1 MANLPIINNL
11 RVVPRDAEFL
21 DRKTGARGEIFYDK
35 DNNTIRLYDSQIV
48 GGLPLARGDLTNVTN
63 AVFAAKATAAGV
75 GGSQGSGSIE
85 VSQTVPSTPE
95 EGTIWFNSTNGTL
108 YVYINDG
115 DSNQW
120 VQPVLGYPAI
130 PSNLQ
135 DLSNVTIASPSADQ
149 VLKWNGS
156 AWINAAAPAAGLDQ
170 AAVRSSVSVGTE
182 GTAAGDGAV
191 SYDNG
196 TGVFTYT
203 PPLLNSLTVS
213 GNLDMGSNDITT
225 TGKIYYSNV
234 FATEGDLPNAAT
246 YHGMFAHVHA
256 TAAGYFAHG
265 GAWIKLANN
274 ATTLAG
280 YGITDAATSAQ
291 GTKADSALQNLTT
304 TSITTLADVST
315 SSPSTNQV
323 LKWDG
328 AQWSPASDAVGSGSI
343 TATIAGATQ
352 ANPVVISTSSAH
364 GFYEGQPVTITGVVG
379 MTELNGNE
387 YYANITSTLEFALY
401 SDSGLTSSVNG
412 TGFTPYTSSG
422 TATGGATAAE
432 VGNFV
437 FTGSNID
444 TSDSSGINFT
454 PGVLMQS
461 DLTVENDLT
470 VNNLLTADQ
479 FNATNFTT
487 TNHTTTNLTVT
498 DTLSVKT
505 IAQTDTGTPQIT
517 SSSTLVL
524 DTQDGVRVTGAPFR
538 LPSFTTTEKNALT
551 PGNGDMVY
559 DSTLNKAQVYENGA
573 WASLV

>member
-48 GGLPLARGDLTNVTN
+48 GGLPLARGDLANVTN
-63 AVFAAKATAAGV
+63 AIFAAKATAAGV
-75 GGSQGSGSIE
+75 GGGSGSGSIE
-85 VSQTVPSTPE
+85 VSQSAPSTPE

-191 SYDNG
+191 SYDNT

-291 GTKADSALQNLTT
+291 GTKADSALQNLTA
-304 TSITTLADVST
+304 TSITTLSDVST
-315 SSPSTNQV
+315 SSPSANQV

-328 AQWSPASDAVGSGSI
+328 SQWSPAADAIGSGAT

-352 ANPVVISTSSAH
+352 ANPVVVNTSSAH
-364 GFYEGQPVTITGVVG
+364 GFYEGQPVTITGVNG
-379 MTELNGNE
+379 MTQLNGNE
-387 YYANITSTLEFALY
+387 YYVNIISTLEFALY
-401 SDSGLTSSVNG
+401 SDSALSTSVNG
-412 TGFTPYTSSG
+412 TGFGAWVSGG
-422 TATGGATAAE
+422 TATGGAIAAE

-444 TSDSSGINFT
+444 TSDSSSISVT
-454 PGVLMQS
+454 PLVTMQS
-461 DLTVENDLT
+461 DLVVENDLT
-470 VNNLLTADQ
+470 VNNLLLADQ

>member
-35 DNNTIRLYDSQIV
+35 DNNTIRLYDSNVV

-63 AVFAAKATAAGV
+63 AIFAAKATAAGV
-75 GGSQGSGSIE
+75 GGGSGSGSIE
-85 VSQTVPSTPE
+85 VSQTAPSTPT
-95 EGTIWFNSTNGTL
+95 EGTIWFNSSNGTL

-225 TGKIYYSNV
+225 TGKVYYANV
-234 FATEGDLPNAAT
+234 FATEGDLPSATT
-246 YHGMFAHVHA
+246 YHGMFAHVHG
-256 TAAGYFAHG
+256 TGKGYFAHA
-265 GAWIKLANN
+265 GAWTKLANE

-291 GTKADSALQNLTT
+291 GTKADSALQDLTT

-328 AQWSPASDAVGSGSI
+328 AQWSPASDAVGSGAV
-343 TATIAGATQ
+343 TATIGGATQ
-352 ANPVVISTSSAH
+352 ANPVVISTTSAH

-387 YYANITSTLEFALY
+387 YYANVTSTLEFALY
-401 SDSGLTSSVNG
+401 SDSGLSSSVNG
-412 TGFTPYTSSG
+412 TGFTAYTSSG

-461 DLTVENDLT
+461 N
-470 VNNLLTADQ
+470 
-479 FNATNFTT
+479 
-487 TNHTTTNLTVT
+487 
-498 DTLSVKT
+498 
-505 IAQTDTGTPQIT
+505 
-517 SSSTLVL
+517 
-524 DTQDGVRVTGAPFR
+524 R
-538 LPSFTTTEKNALT
+538 
-551 PGNGDMVY
+551 
-559 DSTLNKAQVYENGA
+559 
-573 WASLV
+573 

>member
-48 GGLPLARGDLTNVTN
+48 GGLPLARGDLANVTN

-85 VSQTVPSTPE
+85 VSQTAPSTPE
-95 EGTIWFNSTNGTL
+95 EGTIWFNSSNGTL

-135 DLSNVTIASPSADQ
+135 DLSNVTITSPSADQ

-170 AAVRSSVSVGTE
+170 AAVRSSISVGTE

-203 PPLLNSLTVS
+203 PPLLNSLTVG

-225 TGKIYYSNV
+225 TGKIYYANV
-234 FATEGDLPNAAT
+234 FATEGDLPSAT
-246 YHGMFAHVHA
+246 DYHGMFAHVHA
-256 TAAGYFAHG
+256 TGAGYFAHA
-265 GAWIKLANN
+265 GAWTKLANN

-291 GTKADSALQNLTT
+291 GAKADSALQNLTA
-304 TSITTLADVST
+304 TSITTLSDVST
-315 SSPSTNQV
+315 SSPSANQV

-328 AQWSPASDAVGSGSI
+328 SQWSPAADAIGSGAT

-364 GFYEGQPVTITGVVG
+364 GFYEGQPVTITGVNG

-387 YYANITSTLEFALY
+387 YYVNIISTLEFALY
-401 SDSGLTSSVNG
+401 SDSALSTSVNG
-412 TGFTPYTSSG
+412 TGFSAWVSSG
-422 TATGGATAAE
+422 TATGGAIAAE

-444 TSDSSGINFT
+444 TSDSSSISIT
-454 PGVLMQS
+454 PLVTMQS
-461 DLTVENDLT
+461 DLVVENDLT
-470 VNNLLTADQ
+470 VNNLLLADQ

-538 LPSFTTTEKNALT
+538 LPSFTTTEKNALS
-551 PGNGDMVY
+551 PGNGDMIY

-573 WASLV
+573 WANLV

>member
-1 MANLPIINNL
+1 MANIPIINNL

-35 DNNTIRLYDSQIV
+35 DNNTIRLFDSEIV
-48 GGLPLARGDLTNVTN
+48 GGLPLARGDLTNITN
-63 AVFAAKATAAGV
+63 SIFAAKATAAGV
-75 GGSQGSGSIE
+75 GGGGGGSIE
-85 VSQTVPSTPE
+85 VSLTAPSTPTA
-95 EGTIWFNSTNGTL
+95 GTIWFNSSNGTL

-130 PSNLQ
+130 PDNLQ
-135 DLSNVTIASPSADQ
+135 DLTNVTITTPSTDQ
-149 VLKWNGS
+149 VLKWNGT

-170 AAVRSSVSVGTE
+170 SAVRTSISVGTE

-191 SYDNG
+191 SYNNT
-196 TGVFTYT
+196 TGVFTYA

-213 GNLDMGSNDITT
+213 GTLAMGSNDITT
-225 TGKIYYSNV
+225 IGKVYFANV
-234 FATEGDLPNAAT
+234 FATEGDLPSAST

-256 TAAGYFAHG
+256 TGAGYFAHA
-265 GAWIKLANN
+265 GAWTKLANN
-274 ATTLAG
+274 ADT
-280 YGITDAATSAQ
+280 ATSAQ
-291 GTKADSALQNLTT
+291 GTKADSALQNLTA
-304 TSITTLADVST
+304 TSITTLSDVAS
-315 SSPSTNQV
+315 SSPSANQV

-328 AQWSPASDAVGSGSI
+328 SQWSPAADAVGSGAV
-343 TATIAGATQ
+343 TATISGATQ
-352 ANPVVISTSSAH
+352 ANPVVVTSASAH
-364 GFYEGQPVTITGVVG
+364 GFYEGQPITITGVVG
-379 MTELNGNE
+379 MTQLNGNE
-387 YYANITSTLEFALY
+387 YYVNIATSTSFALY
-401 SDSGLTSSVNG
+401 SDSALSTTVNG
-412 TGFTPYTSSG
+412 TGFGAWSSGG
-422 TATGGATAAE
+422 TATGGAVAAE

-444 TSDSSGINFT
+444 TGDSSSISVT
-454 PGVLMQS
+454 PLVTMQS

-470 VNNLLTADQ
+470 VNNLLTAAQ
-479 FNATNFTT
+479 FSVTDFTT
-487 TNHTTTNLTVT
+487 TNHTTQNLTVN

-538 LPSFTTTEKNALT
+538 LPSFTTTQKNALT
-551 PGNGDMVY
+551 PANGDMVY
-559 DSTLNKAQVYENGA
+559 DTTLNKAQVYQNGA

>member
-85 VSQTVPSTPE
+85 VSQTAPSTPE
-95 EGTIWFNSTNGTL
+95 EGTIWFNSSNGTL

-135 DLSNVTIASPSADQ
+135 DLSNVTITSPSADQ

-170 AAVRSSVSVGTE
+170 AAVRSSISVGTE

-225 TGKIYYSNV
+225 TGKIYYANV
-234 FATEGDLPNAAT
+234 FATEGDLPSAT
-246 YHGMFAHVHA
+246 DYHGMFAHVHG
-256 TAAGYFAHG
+256 TGAAYFAHA
-265 GAWIKLANN
+265 GAWTKLANN

-291 GTKADSALQNLTT
+291 GAKADSALQNLST
-304 TSITTLADVST
+304 TSITALSDVST
-315 SSPSTNQV
+315 NTPGANQI
-323 LKWDG
+323 LKWNG
-328 AQWSPASDAVGSGSI
+328 SEWAPASDAVGSGAI
-343 TATIAGATQ
+343 TATIAAATQ
-352 ANPVVISTSSAH
+352 DNPVVISTSSAH
-364 GFYEGQPVTITGVVG
+364 GFYEGQPVTIAGVAG

-387 YYANITSTLEFALY
+387 YYANVTSTLDFSLY
-401 SDSGLTSSVNG
+401 SDAALTTTVNG
-412 TGFTPYTSSG
+412 TGFTAYISGG
-422 TATGGATAAE
+422 TATGGAVAAE
-432 VGNFV
+432 IGNFV

-444 TSDSSGINFT
+444 TSDSASISVT
-454 PGVLMQS
+454 PLVTMQS
-461 DLTVENDLT
+461 DLRVENDLI
-470 VNNLLTADQ
+470 VDNLLTAEQ
-479 FNATNFTT
+479 FVVTNFS
-487 TNHTTTNLTVT
+487 TTNLTVS

-524 DTQDGVRVTGAPFR
+524 NTQDGVRVTGAPFR
-538 LPSFTTTEKNALT
+538 LPSFTTVEKNALS
-551 PGNGDMVY
+551 PGNGDMIY
-559 DSTLNKAQVYENGA
+559 DSTLNKAQVYENGS

>member
-48 GGLPLARGDLTNVTN
+48 GGLPLARGDLANVTN
-63 AVFAAKATAAGV
+63 AIFAAKATAAGV
-75 GGSQGSGSIE
+75 GGGSGSGSIE
-85 VSQTVPSTPE
+85 VSQSAPSTPE

-191 SYDNG
+191 SYDNT

-234 FATEGDLPNAAT
+234 FATEGDLPAAAT

-291 GTKADSALQNLTT
+291 GTKADSALQNLTA
-304 TSITTLADVST
+304 TSITTLSDVST
-315 SSPSTNQV
+315 SSPSANQV

-328 AQWSPASDAVGSGSI
+328 SQWSPAADAIGSGAT

-352 ANPVVISTSSAH
+352 ANPVVINTSSAH
-364 GFYEGQPVTITGVVG
+364 GFYEGQPVTITGVNG
-379 MTELNGNE
+379 MTQLNGNE
-387 YYANITSTLEFALY
+387 YYVNIISTLEFALY
-401 SDSGLTSSVNG
+401 SDSALSTSVNG
-412 TGFTPYTSSG
+412 TGFGAWVSGG
-422 TATGGATAAE
+422 TATGGAIAAE

-444 TSDSSGINFT
+444 TSDSSSISVT
-454 PGVLMQS
+454 PLVTMQS
-461 DLTVENDLT
+461 DLVVENDLT
-470 VNNLLTADQ
+470 VNNLLLADQ

>member
-35 DNNTIRLYDSQIV
+35 DNNTIRLYDSQVV

-63 AVFAAKATAAGV
+63 AIFAAKATAAGV
-75 GGSQGSGSIE
+75 GGGSGSGSIE
-85 VSQTVPSTPE
+85 VSQSAPSTPE

-191 SYDNG
+191 SYDNT

-213 GNLDMGSNDITT
+213 GDLNLGTN
-225 TGKIYYSNV
+225 KILYSNV

-256 TAAGYFAHG
+256 TASGYFAHG

-291 GTKADSALQNLTT
+291 GTKADSALQNLTA
-304 TSITTLADVST
+304 TSITTLSDVST
-315 SSPSTNQV
+315 SSPSANQV

-328 AQWSPASDAVGSGSI
+328 SQWSPAADAIGSGAT

-352 ANPVVISTSSAH
+352 ANPVVINTTSAH
-364 GFYEGQPVTITGVVG
+364 GFYEGQPVTITGVNG
-379 MTELNGNE
+379 MTQLNGEE
-387 YYANITSTLEFALY
+387 YYVDIISTLEFSLY
-401 SDSGLTSSVNG
+401 SDSALSTSVNG
-412 TGFTPYTSSG
+412 TGFGAWVSGG
-422 TATGGATAAE
+422 TATGGAIAAE

-444 TSDSSGINFT
+444 TSDSSSISVT
-454 PGVLMQS
+454 PLVTMQS
-461 DLTVENDLT
+461 DLVVENDLT
-470 VNNLLTADQ
+470 VNNLLIADQ

>member
-85 VSQTVPSTPE
+85 VSQTAPSTPE
-95 EGTIWFNSTNGTL
+95 EGTIWFNSSNGTL

-135 DLSNVTIASPSADQ
+135 DLSNVTITSPSADQ

-170 AAVRSSVSVGTE
+170 AAVRSSISVGTE

-203 PPLLNSLTVS
+203 PPLLNSLTVG

-225 TGKIYYSNV
+225 TGKIYYANV
-234 FATEGDLPNAAT
+234 FATEGDLPSAT
-246 YHGMFAHVHA
+246 DYHGMFAHVHA
-256 TAAGYFAHG
+256 TGAGYFAHA
-265 GAWIKLANN
+265 GAWTKLANN

-291 GTKADSALQNLTT
+291 GAKADSALQNLTS
-304 TSITTLADVST
+304 TSISTLSDVST
-315 SSPSTNQV
+315 NTPGANQI
-323 LKWDG
+323 LKWNG
-328 AQWSPASDAVGSGSI
+328 SEWAPASDAVGSGAI
-343 TATIAGATQ
+343 TANIAAATQ
-352 ANPVVISTSSAH
+352 DNPVVISTSSAH
-364 GFYEGQPVTITGVVG
+364 GFYEGQPVTIAGVAG

-387 YYANITSTLEFALY
+387 YYANVTSTLDFTLY
-401 SDSGLTSSVNG
+401 SDAALTTTVNG
-412 TGFTPYTSSG
+412 TGFSAYISGG
-422 TATGGATAAE
+422 TATGGAVAAE
-432 VGNFV
+432 IGNFV

-444 TSDSSGINFT
+444 TSDSASISVT
-454 PGVLMQS
+454 PLVTMQS
-461 DLTVENDLT
+461 DLVIENDLT
-470 VNNLLTADQ
+470 VNNLLTAEQ
-479 FNATNFTT
+479 FVVTNFS
-487 TNHTTTNLTVT
+487 TTNLTVS

-538 LPSFTTTEKNALT
+538 LPSFTTTQKNALS
-551 PGNGDMVY
+551 PGNGDMIY

-573 WASLV
+573 WANLV

>member
-63 AVFAAKATAAGV
+63 AIFAAKATAAGV
-75 GGSQGSGSIE
+75 GGGSGSGSIE
-85 VSQTVPSTPE
+85 VSQTAPSTPE

-225 TGKIYYSNV
+225 TGKVYYANV
-234 FATEGDLPNAAT
+234 FATEGDLPSATT
-246 YHGMFAHVHA
+246 YHGMFAHVHG
-256 TAAGYFAHG
+256 TGKGYFAHA
-265 GAWIKLANN
+265 GAWTKLANE

-291 GTKADSALQNLTT
+291 GTKADSALQDLTT

-328 AQWSPASDAVGSGSI
+328 AQWSPASDAVGSGAI
-343 TATIAGATQ
+343 TATIGGATQ
-352 ANPVVISTSSAH
+352 ANPVVISTTSAH

-387 YYANITSTLEFALY
+387 YYANVTSTLEFALY
-401 SDSGLTSSVNG
+401 SDSGLSSSVNG
-412 TGFTPYTSSG
+412 TGFTAYTSSG

-470 VNNLLTADQ
+470 VNNLLTAAQ
-479 FNATNFTT
+479 FSVTDFTT

>member
-85 VSQTVPSTPE
+85 VSQTAPSTPE
-95 EGTIWFNSTNGTL
+95 EGTIWFNSSNGTL

-135 DLSNVTIASPSADQ
+135 DLSNVTITSPSADQ

-170 AAVRSSVSVGTE
+170 AAVRSSISVGTE

-225 TGKIYYSNV
+225 TGKIYYANV
-234 FATEGDLPNAAT
+234 FATEGDLPSAT
-246 YHGMFAHVHA
+246 DYHGMFAHVHG
-256 TAAGYFAHG
+256 TGAAYFAHA
-265 GAWIKLANN
+265 GAWTKLANN

-291 GTKADSALQNLTT
+291 GAKADSALQNLST
-304 TSITTLADVST
+304 TSITALSDVST
-315 SSPSTNQV
+315 NAPGANQI
-323 LKWDG
+323 LKWNG
-328 AQWSPASDAVGSGSI
+328 SEWAPASDAVGSGAI
-343 TATIAGATQ
+343 TATIAAATQ
-352 ANPVVISTSSAH
+352 DNPVVISTSSAH
-364 GFYEGQPVTITGVVG
+364 GFYEGQPVTIAGVAG

-387 YYANITSTLEFALY
+387 YYANVTSTLDFSLY
-401 SDSGLTSSVNG
+401 SDAALTTTVNG
-412 TGFTPYTSSG
+412 TGFTAYISGG
-422 TATGGATAAE
+422 TATGGAVAAE
-432 VGNFV
+432 IGNFV

-444 TSDSSGINFT
+444 TSDSASISVT
-454 PGVLMQS
+454 PLVTMQS
-461 DLTVENDLT
+461 DLRVENDLI
-470 VNNLLTADQ
+470 VDNLLTAEQ
-479 FNATNFTT
+479 FVVTNFS
-487 TNHTTTNLTVT
+487 TTNLTVS

-524 DTQDGVRVTGAPFR
+524 NTQDGVRVTGAPFR
-538 LPSFTTTEKNALT
+538 LPSFTTVEKNALS
-551 PGNGDMVY
+551 PGNGDMIY
-559 DSTLNKAQVYENGA
+559 DSTLNKAQVYENGS

>member
-387 YYANITSTLEFALY
+387 YYANVTSTLEFALY

>member
-48 GGLPLARGDLTNVTN
+48 GGLPLARGDLANVTN
-63 AVFAAKATAAGV
+63 AIFAAKATAAGV
-75 GGSQGSGSIE
+75 GGGSGSGSIE
-85 VSQTVPSTPE
+85 VSQSAPSTPE

-191 SYDNG
+191 SYDNT

-203 PPLLNSLTVS
+203 PPLLNSLTVG

-225 TGKIYYSNV
+225 TGKIYYANV
-234 FATEGDLPNAAT
+234 FATEGDLPSAT
-246 YHGMFAHVHA
+246 DYHGMFAHVHA
-256 TAAGYFAHG
+256 TGAGYFAHA
-265 GAWIKLANN
+265 GAWTKLANN

-291 GTKADSALQNLTT
+291 GAKADSALQNLTA
-304 TSITTLADVST
+304 TSITTLSDVST
-315 SSPSTNQV
+315 SSPSANQV

-328 AQWSPASDAVGSGSI
+328 SQWSPAADAIGSGAT

-352 ANPVVISTSSAH
+352 ANPVVINTSSAH
-364 GFYEGQPVTITGVVG
+364 GFYEGQPVTITGVNG

-387 YYANITSTLEFALY
+387 YYVNIISTLEFALY
-401 SDSGLTSSVNG
+401 SDSALSTSVNG
-412 TGFTPYTSSG
+412 TGFGAWVSGG
-422 TATGGATAAE
+422 TATGGAIAAE

-444 TSDSSGINFT
+444 TSDSSSISVT
-454 PGVLMQS
+454 PLVTMQS
-461 DLTVENDLT
+461 DLVVENDLT
-470 VNNLLTADQ
+470 VNNLLLADQ

-538 LPSFTTTEKNALT
+538 LPSFTTTEKNALS
-551 PGNGDMVY
+551 PGNGDMIY

-573 WASLV
+573 WANLV

>member
-1 MANLPIINNL
+1 MANIPIINNL

-35 DNNTIRLYDSQIV
+35 DNNTIRLFDSEIV
-48 GGLPLARGDLTNVTN
+48 GGLPLARGDLTNITN
-63 AVFAAKATAAGV
+63 SIFAAKATAAGV
-75 GGSQGSGSIE
+75 GGGGGGSIE
-85 VSQTVPSTPE
+85 VSLTAPSTPTA
-95 EGTIWFNSTNGTL
+95 GTIWFNSSNGTL

-130 PSNLQ
+130 PDNLQ
-135 DLSNVTIASPSADQ
+135 DLTNVTITTPSTDQ
-149 VLKWNGS
+149 VLKWNGT

-170 AAVRSSVSVGTE
+170 SAVRTSISVGTE

-191 SYDNG
+191 SYDNT
-196 TGVFTYT
+196 TGVFTYA

-213 GNLDMGSNDITT
+213 GTLAMGSNDITT
-225 TGKIYYSNV
+225 IGKVYFANV
-234 FATEGDLPNAAT
+234 FATEGDLPSAST

-256 TAAGYFAHG
+256 TGAGYFAHA
-265 GAWIKLANN
+265 GAWTKLANN
-274 ATTLAG
+274 ADT
-280 YGITDAATSAQ
+280 ATSAQ
-291 GTKADSALQNLTT
+291 GTKADSALQNLTA
-304 TSITTLADVST
+304 TSITTLSDVAS
-315 SSPSTNQV
+315 SSPSANQV

-328 AQWSPASDAVGSGSI
+328 SQWSPAADAVGSGSA
-343 TATIAGATQ
+343 TATISGATQ
-352 ANPVVISTSSAH
+352 ENPVVVTSASAH
-364 GFYEGQPVTITGVVG
+364 GFYEGQPITITGVVG
-379 MTELNGNE
+379 MTQLNGNE
-387 YYANITSTLEFALY
+387 YYVNIATSTSFALY
-401 SDSGLTSSVNG
+401 SDSALSTTVNG
-412 TGFTPYTSSG
+412 TGFGAWSSGG
-422 TATGGATAAE
+422 TATGGAVAAE

-444 TSDSSGINFT
+444 TGDSSSISVT
-454 PGVLMQS
+454 PLVTMQS

-470 VNNLLTADQ
+470 VNNLLTAAQ
-479 FNATNFTT
+479 FSVTDFTT
-487 TNHTTTNLTVT
+487 TNHTTQNLTVN

-538 LPSFTTTEKNALT
+538 LPSFTTTQKNALT
-551 PGNGDMVY
+551 PANGDMVY
-559 DSTLNKAQVYENGA
+559 DTTLNKAQVYQNGA

>member
-35 DNNTIRLYDSQIV
+35 DNNTIRLYDSQVV

-75 GGSQGSGSIE
+75 GGGGGSIE
-85 VSQTVPSTPE
+85 VSQSAPSTPE

-191 SYDNG
+191 SYDNT

-291 GTKADSALQNLTT
+291 GTKADSALQNLTA
-304 TSITTLADVST
+304 TSITTLSDVST
-315 SSPSTNQV
+315 SSPSANQV

-328 AQWSPASDAVGSGSI
+328 SQWSPASDAVGSGAT
-343 TATIAGATQ
+343 TATIGGATQ
-352 ANPVVISTSSAH
+352 ANPVVISTTSAH

-379 MTELNGNE
+379 MTQLNGNE
-387 YYANITSTLEFALY
+387 YYVNITSTLEFALY
-401 SDSGLTSSVNG
+401 SDSALSTSVNG
-412 TGFTPYTSSG
+412 TGFGAWVSSG
-422 TATGGATAAE
+422 TATGGAIAAE

-444 TSDSSGINFT
+444 TSDSSSISVT
-454 PGVLMQS
+454 PLVTMQS
-461 DLTVENDLT
+461 DLVVENDLT
-470 VNNLLTADQ
+470 VNNLLLADQ

>member
-1 MANLPIINNL
+1 MANIPIINNL

-35 DNNTIRLYDSQIV
+35 DNNTIRLFDSEIV
-48 GGLPLARGDLTNVTN
+48 GGLPLARGDLTNITN
-63 AVFAAKATAAGV
+63 SIFAAKATAAGV
-75 GGSQGSGSIE
+75 GGGGGGSIE
-85 VSQTVPSTPE
+85 VSLTAPSTPTA
-95 EGTIWFNSTNGTL
+95 GTIWFNSSNGTL

-130 PSNLQ
+130 PDNLQ
-135 DLSNVTIASPSADQ
+135 DLTNVTITTPSTDQ
-149 VLKWNGS
+149 VLKWNGT

-170 AAVRSSVSVGTE
+170 SAVRTSISVGTE

-191 SYDNG
+191 SYNNT
-196 TGVFTYT
+196 TGVFTYA

-213 GNLDMGSNDITT
+213 GTLAMGSNDITT
-225 TGKIYYSNV
+225 IGKVYFANV
-234 FATEGDLPNAAT
+234 FATEGDLPSAST

-256 TAAGYFAHG
+256 TGAGYFAHA
-265 GAWIKLANN
+265 GAWTKLANN
-274 ATTLAG
+274 ADT
-280 YGITDAATSAQ
+280 ATSAQ
-291 GTKADSALQNLTT
+291 GTKADSALQNLTA
-304 TSITTLADVST
+304 TSITTLSDVAS
-315 SSPSTNQV
+315 SSPSANQV

-328 AQWSPASDAVGSGSI
+328 SQWSPAADAVGSGAV
-343 TATIAGATQ
+343 TATISGATQ
-352 ANPVVISTSSAH
+352 ANPVVVTSASAH

-379 MTELNGNE
+379 MTQLNGNE
-387 YYANITSTLEFALY
+387 YYVNIATSTSFALY
-401 SDSGLTSSVNG
+401 SDSALSTTVNG
-412 TGFTPYTSSG
+412 TGFGAWSSGG
-422 TATGGATAAE
+422 TATGGAVAAE

-444 TSDSSGINFT
+444 TGDSSSISVT
-454 PGVLMQS
+454 PLVTMQS

-470 VNNLLTADQ
+470 VNNLLTAAQ
-479 FNATNFTT
+479 FSVTDFTT
-487 TNHTTTNLTVT
+487 TNHTTQNLTVN

-538 LPSFTTTEKNALT
+538 LPSFTTTQKNALT
-551 PGNGDMVY
+551 PANGDMVY
-559 DSTLNKAQVYENGA
+559 DTTLNKAQVYQNGA

>member
-35 DNNTIRLYDSQIV
+35 DNNTIRLYDSNVV

-63 AVFAAKATAAGV
+63 SIFAAKATAAGV
-75 GGSQGSGSIE
+75 GGGSGSGSIE
-85 VSQTVPSTPE
+85 VSQTAPSTPT
-95 EGTIWFNSTNGTL
+95 EGTIWFNSSNGTL

-130 PSNLQ
+130 PDNLQ
-135 DLSNVTIASPSADQ
+135 DLTNVTITTPSADQ
-149 VLKWNGS
+149 VLKWNGA

-170 AAVRSSVSVGTE
+170 SAVRSSISVGTE

-191 SYDNG
+191 SYDNT
-196 TGVFTYT
+196 TGVFTYA

-213 GNLDMGSNDITT
+213 GTLDMGSNDITT
-225 TGKIYYSNV
+225 TGKVYFANV
-234 FATEGDLPNAAT
+234 FATEGDLPSATT

-256 TAAGYFAHG
+256 TGAGYFAHA
-265 GAWIKLANN
+265 GAWTKLANN

-291 GTKADSALQNLTT
+291 GTKADSALQDLTA
-304 TSITTLADVST
+304 TSITTLSDVSG
-315 SSPSTNQV
+315 SAPSTNQV

-328 AQWSPASDAVGSGSI
+328 AQWSPASDAIGSGAV

-352 ANPVVISTSSAH
+352 ANPVSISTSSAH
-364 GFYEGQPVTITGVVG
+364 GFYEGQPVTITGVNG
-379 MTELNGNE
+379 MVQLNGNE
-387 YYANITSTLEFALY
+387 YYANVIDTLTFTLY
-401 SDSGLTSSVNG
+401 SNSALSTTVNG
-412 TGFTPYTSSG
+412 TGFDAWVSGG

-444 TSDSSGINFT
+444 TSDSSGLNFT

-470 VNNLLTADQ
+470 VNNLLTAAQ
-479 FNATNFTT
+479 FSVTDFTT
-487 TNHTTTNLTVT
+487 TNHTTTNLTVS

-517 SSSTLVL
+517 SSSTIVL
-524 DTQDGVRVTGAPFR
+524 NSQDGVRVTGAPFR
-538 LPSFTTTEKNALT
+538 LPSFTTTQKNALS
-551 PGNGDMVY
+551 PGNGDMLY

>member
-85 VSQTVPSTPE
+85 VSQTAPSTPE
-95 EGTIWFNSTNGTL
+95 EGTIWFNSSNGTL

-135 DLSNVTIASPSADQ
+135 DLSNVTITSPSADQ

-170 AAVRSSVSVGTE
+170 AAVRSSISVGTE

-203 PPLLNSLTVS
+203 PPLLNSLTVG

-225 TGKIYYSNV
+225 TGKIYYANV
-234 FATEGDLPNAAT
+234 FATEGDLPSAT
-246 YHGMFAHVHA
+246 DYHGMFAHVHA
-256 TAAGYFAHG
+256 TGAGYFAHA
-265 GAWIKLANN
+265 GAWTKLANN

-291 GTKADSALQNLTT
+291 GAKADSALQNLTS
-304 TSITTLADVST
+304 TSISALSDVS
-315 SSPSTNQV
+315 SNSPSANQI
-323 LKWDG
+323 LKWNG
-328 AQWSPASDAVGSGSI
+328 SEWAPAADAVGSGAI
-343 TATIAGATQ
+343 TANIAATTQ
-352 ANPVVISTSSAH
+352 ANPVVVSTSSAH
-364 GFYEGQPVTITGVVG
+364 GFYEGQPVTIAGVAG

-387 YYANITSTLEFALY
+387 YYANVTGTLDFSLYTDAALTTTV
-401 SDSGLTSSVNG
+401 DG
-412 TGFTPYTSSG
+412 TGFSEYISG
-422 TATGGATAAE
+422 GIATGGAVAAE
-432 VGNFV
+432 IGNFV

-444 TSDSSGINFT
+444 TADSASISVT
-454 PGVLMQS
+454 PLVTMQS
-461 DLTVENDLT
+461 DLVIENDLT
-470 VNNLLTADQ
+470 VNNLLTAEQ
-479 FNATNFTT
+479 FVVTNFS
-487 TNHTTTNLTVT
+487 TTNLTVS

-538 LPSFTTTEKNALT
+538 LPSFTTTEKNALS
-551 PGNGDMVY
+551 PGNGDMIY

-573 WASLV
+573 WANLV

>member
-1 MANLPIINNL
+1 MANIPIINNL

-35 DNNTIRLYDSQIV
+35 DNNTIRLFDSEIV
-48 GGLPLARGDLTNVTN
+48 GGLPLARGDLTNITN
-63 AVFAAKATAAGV
+63 SIFAAKATAAGV
-75 GGSQGSGSIE
+75 GGGGGGSIE
-85 VSQTVPSTPE
+85 VSLTAPSTPTA
-95 EGTIWFNSTNGTL
+95 GTIWFNSSNGTL

-130 PSNLQ
+130 PDNLQ
-135 DLSNVTIASPSADQ
+135 DLTNVTITTPSTDQ
-149 VLKWNGS
+149 VLKWNGT

-170 AAVRSSVSVGTE
+170 SAVRTSISVGTE

-191 SYDNG
+191 SYDNT
-196 TGVFTYT
+196 TGVFTYA

-213 GNLDMGSNDITT
+213 GTLAMGSNDITT
-225 TGKIYYSNV
+225 IGKVYFANV
-234 FATEGDLPNAAT
+234 FATEGDLPSATT

-256 TAAGYFAHG
+256 TGAGYFAHA
-265 GAWIKLANN
+265 GAWTKLANN
-274 ATTLAG
+274 ADT
-280 YGITDAATSAQ
+280 ATSAQ
-291 GTKADSALQNLTT
+291 GTKADSALQNLTA
-304 TSITTLADVST
+304 TSITTLSDVAS
-315 SSPSTNQV
+315 SSPSANQV

-328 AQWSPASDAVGSGSI
+328 SQWSPAADAVGSGAV
-343 TATIAGATQ
+343 TATISGATQ
-352 ANPVVISTSSAH
+352 ANPVVVTSASAH
-364 GFYEGQPVTITGVVG
+364 GFYEGQPITITGVVG
-379 MTELNGNE
+379 MTQLNGNE
-387 YYANITSTLEFALY
+387 YYVNIASSTSFALY
-401 SDSGLTSSVNG
+401 SDSALSTTVNG
-412 TGFTPYTSSG
+412 TGFGAWSSGG
-422 TATGGATAAE
+422 TATGGAVAAE

-444 TSDSSGINFT
+444 TGDSSSISVT
-454 PGVLMQS
+454 PLVTMQS

-470 VNNLLTADQ
+470 VNNLLTAAQ
-479 FNATNFTT
+479 FSVTDFTT
-487 TNHTTTNLTVT
+487 TNHTTQNLTVN

-538 LPSFTTTEKNALT
+538 LPSFTTTQKNALT
-551 PGNGDMVY
+551 PANGDMVY
-559 DSTLNKAQVYENGA
+559 DTTLNKAQVYQNGA

>member
-85 VSQTVPSTPE
+85 VSQTAPSTPE
-95 EGTIWFNSTNGTL
+95 EGTIWFNSSNGTL

-135 DLSNVTIASPSADQ
+135 DLSNVTITSPSADQ

-170 AAVRSSVSVGTE
+170 AAVRSSISVGTE

-225 TGKIYYSNV
+225 TGKIYYANV
-234 FATEGDLPNAAT
+234 FATEGDLPSAT
-246 YHGMFAHVHA
+246 DYHGMFAHVHG
-256 TAAGYFAHG
+256 TGAAYFAHA
-265 GAWIKLANN
+265 GAWTKLANN

-291 GTKADSALQNLTT
+291 GAKADSALQNLST
-304 TSITTLADVST
+304 TSITALSDVST
-315 SSPSTNQV
+315 NAPGANQI
-323 LKWDG
+323 LKWNG
-328 AQWSPASDAVGSGSI
+328 SEWAPASDAVGSGAI
-343 TATIAGATQ
+343 TATIAAATQ
-352 ANPVVISTSSAH
+352 DNPVVISTSSAH
-364 GFYEGQPVTITGVVG
+364 GFYEGQPVTIAGVAG

-387 YYANITSTLEFALY
+387 YYANVTSTLDFSLY
-401 SDSGLTSSVNG
+401 SDAALTSAVNG
-412 TGFTPYTSSG
+412 TGFTAYISGG
-422 TATGGATAAE
+422 TATGGAVAAE
-432 VGNFV
+432 IGNFV

-444 TSDSSGINFT
+444 TSDSASISVT
-454 PGVLMQS
+454 PLVTMQS
-461 DLTVENDLT
+461 DLRVENDLI
-470 VNNLLTADQ
+470 VDNLLTAEQ
-479 FNATNFTT
+479 FVVTNFS
-487 TNHTTTNLTVT
+487 TTNLTVS

-524 DTQDGVRVTGAPFR
+524 NTQDGVRVTGAPFR
-538 LPSFTTTEKNALT
+538 LPSFTTVEKNALS
-551 PGNGDMVY
+551 PGNGDMIY
-559 DSTLNKAQVYENGA
+559 DSTLNKAQVYENGS

>member
-48 GGLPLARGDLTNVTN
+48 GGLPLARGDLANVTN
-63 AVFAAKATAAGV
+63 AIFAAKATAAGV
-75 GGSQGSGSIE
+75 GGGSGSGSIE
-85 VSQTVPSTPE
+85 VSQSAPSTPE

-191 SYDNG
+191 SYDNT

-234 FATEGDLPNAAT
+234 FATEGDLPAAAT

-256 TAAGYFAHG
+256 TGAGYFAHG

-291 GTKADSALQNLTT
+291 GTKADSALQNLTA
-304 TSITTLADVST
+304 TSITTLSDVST
-315 SSPSTNQV
+315 SSPSANQV

-328 AQWSPASDAVGSGSI
+328 SQWSPAADAIGSGAT

-352 ANPVVISTSSAH
+352 ANPVVVNTSSAH
-364 GFYEGQPVTITGVVG
+364 GFYEGQPVTITGVNG
-379 MTELNGNE
+379 MTQLNGNE
-387 YYANITSTLEFALY
+387 YYVNIISTLEFALY
-401 SDSGLTSSVNG
+401 SDSALSTSVNG
-412 TGFTPYTSSG
+412 TGFGAWVSGG
-422 TATGGATAAE
+422 TATGGAIAAE

-444 TSDSSGINFT
+444 TSDSSSISVT
-454 PGVLMQS
+454 PLVTMQS
-461 DLTVENDLT
+461 DLVVENDLT
-470 VNNLLTADQ
+470 VNNLLLADQ

>member
-48 GGLPLARGDLTNVTN
+48 GGLPLARGDLANVTN

-85 VSQTVPSTPE
+85 VSQTAPSTPE
-95 EGTIWFNSTNGTL
+95 EGTIWFNSSNGTL

-135 DLSNVTIASPSADQ
+135 DLSNVTITSPSADQ

-170 AAVRSSVSVGTE
+170 AAVRSSISVGTE

-203 PPLLNSLTVS
+203 PPLLNSLTVG

-225 TGKIYYSNV
+225 TGKIYYANV
-234 FATEGDLPNAAT
+234 FATEGDLPSAT
-246 YHGMFAHVHA
+246 DYHGMFAHVHA
-256 TAAGYFAHG
+256 TGAGYFAHA
-265 GAWIKLANN
+265 GAWTKLANN

-291 GTKADSALQNLTT
+291 GAKADSALQNLTA
-304 TSITTLADVST
+304 TSITTLSDVST
-315 SSPSTNQV
+315 SSPSANQV

-328 AQWSPASDAVGSGSI
+328 SQWSPAADAIGSGAT

-364 GFYEGQPVTITGVVG
+364 GFYEGQPVTITGVNG

-387 YYANITSTLEFALY
+387 YYVNIISTLEFALY
-401 SDSGLTSSVNG
+401 SDSALSTSVNG
-412 TGFTPYTSSG
+412 TGFSAWVSSG
-422 TATGGATAAE
+422 TATGGAIAAE

-444 TSDSSGINFT
+444 TSDSSSISVT
-454 PGVLMQS
+454 PLVTMQS
-461 DLTVENDLT
+461 DLVVENDLT
-470 VNNLLTADQ
+470 VNNLLLADQ

-538 LPSFTTTEKNALT
+538 LPSFTTTEKNALS
-551 PGNGDMVY
+551 PGNGDMIY

-573 WASLV
+573 WANLV

>member
-63 AVFAAKATAAGV
+63 AIFAAKATAAGV
-75 GGSQGSGSIE
+75 GGGSGSGSIE
-85 VSQTVPSTPE
+85 VSQTAPSTPE

-234 FATEGDLPNAAT
+234 FATEGDLPSATT
-246 YHGMFAHVHA
+246 YHGMFAHVHG
-256 TAAGYFAHG
+256 TGKGYFAHA
-265 GAWIKLANN
+265 GAWTKLANE

-291 GTKADSALQNLTT
+291 GTKADSALQDLTA
-304 TSITTLADVST
+304 TSITTLSDVST
-315 SSPSTNQV
+315 SSPSANQV

-328 AQWSPASDAVGSGSI
+328 SQWSPAADAIGSGAT

-352 ANPVVISTSSAH
+352 ANPVVINTSSAH
-364 GFYEGQPVTITGVVG
+364 GFYEGQPVTITGING

-387 YYANITSTLEFALY
+387 YYVNITSTLEFALY
-401 SDSGLTSSVNG
+401 SDSALSTSVNG
-412 TGFTPYTSSG
+412 TGFTAYTSSG

-444 TSDSSGINFT
+444 TSDSSSISVT
-454 PGVLMQS
+454 PLVTMQS
-461 DLTVENDLT
+461 DLVVENDLT
-470 VNNLLTADQ
+470 VNNLLLADQ

>member
-1 MANLPIINNL
+1 MANIPIINNL

-35 DNNTIRLYDSQIV
+35 DNNTIRLFDSEIV
-48 GGLPLARGDLTNVTN
+48 GGLPLARGDLTNITN
-63 AVFAAKATAAGV
+63 SIFAAKATAAGV
-75 GGSQGSGSIE
+75 GGGGGGSIE
-85 VSQTVPSTPE
+85 VSLTAPSTPTA
-95 EGTIWFNSTNGTL
+95 GTIWFNSSNGTL

-130 PSNLQ
+130 PDNLQ
-135 DLSNVTIASPSADQ
+135 DLTNVTITTPSTDQ
-149 VLKWNGS
+149 VLKWNGT

-170 AAVRSSVSVGTE
+170 SAVRTSISVGTE

-191 SYDNG
+191 SYDNT
-196 TGVFTYT
+196 TGVFTYA

-213 GNLDMGSNDITT
+213 GTLAMGSNDITT
-225 TGKIYYSNV
+225 IGKVYFANV
-234 FATEGDLPNAAT
+234 FATEGDLPSATT

-256 TAAGYFAHG
+256 TGAGYFAHA
-265 GAWIKLANN
+265 GAWTKLANN
-274 ATTLAG
+274 ADT
-280 YGITDAATSAQ
+280 ATSAQ
-291 GTKADSALQNLTT
+291 GTKADSALQNLTA
-304 TSITTLADVST
+304 TSITTLSDVAS
-315 SSPSTNQV
+315 SSPSANQV

-328 AQWSPASDAVGSGSI
+328 SQWSPAADAVGSGAV
-343 TATIAGATQ
+343 TATISGATQ
-352 ANPVVISTSSAH
+352 ANPVVVTSASAH
-364 GFYEGQPVTITGVVG
+364 GFYEGQPITITGVVG
-379 MTELNGNE
+379 MTQLNGNE
-387 YYANITSTLEFALY
+387 YYINIATSTSFALY
-401 SDSGLTSSVNG
+401 SDSALSTTVNG
-412 TGFTPYTSSG
+412 TGFGAWSSGG
-422 TATGGATAAE
+422 TATGGAVAAE

-444 TSDSSGINFT
+444 TGDSSSISVT
-454 PGVLMQS
+454 PLVTMQS

-470 VNNLLTADQ
+470 VNNLLTAAQ
-479 FNATNFTT
+479 FSVTDFTT
-487 TNHTTTNLTVT
+487 TNHTTQNLTVN

-538 LPSFTTTEKNALT
+538 LPSFTTTQKNALT
-551 PGNGDMVY
+551 PANGDMVY
-559 DSTLNKAQVYENGA
+559 DTTLNKAQVYQNGA